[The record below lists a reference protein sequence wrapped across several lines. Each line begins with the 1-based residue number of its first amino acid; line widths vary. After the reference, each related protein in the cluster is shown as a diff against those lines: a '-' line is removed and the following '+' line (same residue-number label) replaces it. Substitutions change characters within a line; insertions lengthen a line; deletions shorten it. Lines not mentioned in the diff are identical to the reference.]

1 MSNTRLDGAVSTAA
15 RSSRAANTNMRNLG
29 SAAEFSCPVDRF
41 LQTPFLMD
49 TETDKWKV
57 KGLKALYLLI
67 QELLYAITSSF
78 HAQLSTMPAPSAD
91 SNSNI
96 SGADGEPSKQFTCS
110 STASLL
116 DIRLLEIYRSLF
128 TACYTSKRTVETIA
142 VSGQTQTSTPN
153 GTDYASSEYE
163 MGASSSLIQ
172 LSDHSPDSTA
182 FVVSTHP
189 GLGSCV
195 SSDSTAFPSQ
205 ISFDSSPVASE
216 LENIKVPC
224 DSARLLSKA
233 DVTAVSSAV
242 LVPPVPPIPI
252 FTLAHAGLP
261 YPGQI
266 SASQAPLDCIP
277 ISLLPVSVDRPT
289 HKLSGISGI
298 PPGSAIQKSLHTPST
313 IPMKQESCIPAMR
326 TPSTPSLSTV
336 TRQPCSRGHKETAAW
351 SKEEDQLLEIAVG
364 MFKAKNWRKIADF
377 IYINGHNLPRRT
389 ADQCN
394 QRWLRTIDP
403 KITKGNWPA
412 EEDMQL
418 IAAVK
423 VCPSRNWKAISALM
437 PNRTDVQIR
446 GRLQRLAPMLL
457 ERGILTADQLP
468 PVSSNRSLPAVQSL

>member
-1 MSNTRLDGAVSTAA
+1 MSNTRLDGAVSTAGC
-15 RSSRAANTNMRNLG
+15 STRATNNNTQNLG
-29 SAAEFSCPVDRF
+29 GTAELPCPMDRF
-41 LQTPFLMD
+41 LQTPFLID
-49 TETDKWKV
+49 AETDKWRV
-57 KGLKALYLLI
+57 KGLKALYLLV
-67 QELLYAITSSF
+67 QELLYAITNSF
-78 HAQLSTMPAPSAD
+78 HAQLSAAPAPSAGSS
-91 SNSNI
+91 SNAGEAGS
-96 SGADGEPSKQFTCS
+96 EPSKQFTCPSAAS
-110 STASLL
+110 SL

-128 TACYTSKRTVETIA
+128 TTCYTSKRMVEAIA
-142 VSGQTQTSTPN
+142 VSSQTQTSTPN

-163 MGASSSLIQ
+163 VGASSSTIQ
-172 LSDHSPDSTA
+172 LSDHSLDSTA

-189 GLGSCV
+189 GLGSCA

-205 ISFDSSPVASE
+205 ISFDSSPIASE

-224 DSARLLSKA
+224 DSAQLLSKA
-233 DVTAVSSAV
+233 DVAAINSAI

-252 FTLAHAGLP
+252 FALAHAGLP
-261 YPGQI
+261 YPAQI
-266 SASQAPLDCIP
+266 TTSQAPLDRVP
-277 ISLLPVSVDRPT
+277 ISLLPVTVDRPT

-313 IPMKQESCIPAMR
+313 IPMKQEPCIPATR
-326 TPSTPSLSTV
+326 ASAPSLSAV
-336 TRQPCSRGHKETAAW
+336 ARQPCSRSHKETATW

-468 PVSSNRSLPAVQSL
+468 PVSSNRSLSAVRSL